1 MVGQVAKTMVKKINI
16 DQKLSLFN
24 DHWNPRIIGE
34 LNKQHV
40 KLAKIKGE
48 FIWHKHD
55 KEDEMF
61 LVLKGILKIEFRDRI
76 EIIHENE
83 TFYLKLLNIIDFK
96 VESIRLKKN
105 LSKVS
110 SEIEKIRIK
119 LESKNLIENAPED
132 IIKEQK
138 DKADYIE
145 IEELNSKVR
154 KELSNKKVD

>member
-61 LVLKGILKIEFRDRI
+61 LVLKGTLKIEFRDRI
-76 EIIHENE
+76 ETIHENE
-83 TFYLKLLNIIDFK
+83 IIIVPK
-96 VESIRLKKN
+96 GVEHRPIAEEEVSIMLFEPATTINTGGLDNERTRKN
-105 LSKVS
+105 L
-110 SEIEKIRIK
+110 
-119 LESKNLIENAPED
+119 ESL
-132 IIKEQK
+132 
-138 DKADYIE
+138 
-145 IEELNSKVR
+145 
-154 KELSNKKVD
+154 

>member
-61 LVLKGILKIEFRDRI
+61 LVLEGILKIEFRDRI
-76 EIIHENE
+76 ETIHENE
-83 TFYLKLLNIIDFK
+83 IIIVPK
-96 VESIRLKKN
+96 GVEHRPIAEEEVSIMLFEPATTINTGDLDNERTRKN
-105 LSKVS
+105 L
-110 SEIEKIRIK
+110 
-119 LESKNLIENAPED
+119 ESL
-132 IIKEQK
+132 
-138 DKADYIE
+138 
-145 IEELNSKVR
+145 
-154 KELSNKKVD
+154 

>member
-1 MVGQVAKTMVKKINI
+1 MAEQVVNTMVKKINI
-16 DQKLSLFN
+16 EQKLSLFK

-61 LVLKGILKIEFRDRI
+61 LVLKGTLKIEFRDRT

-83 TFYLKLLNIIDFK
+83 IIIVPK
-96 VESIRLKKN
+96 GVEHRPIAEKEVSIMLFEPATTINTGDLENERTRKN
-105 LSKVS
+105 L
-110 SEIEKIRIK
+110 
-119 LESKNLIENAPED
+119 ESL
-132 IIKEQK
+132 
-138 DKADYIE
+138 
-145 IEELNSKVR
+145 
-154 KELSNKKVD
+154 